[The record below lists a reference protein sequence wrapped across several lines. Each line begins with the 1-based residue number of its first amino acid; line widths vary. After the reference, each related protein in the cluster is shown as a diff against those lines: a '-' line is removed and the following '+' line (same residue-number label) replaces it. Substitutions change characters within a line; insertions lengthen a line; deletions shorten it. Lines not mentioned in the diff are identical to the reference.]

1 MKDAAGDEAARV
13 FAAQFYSAIG
23 FGKAVAVAF
32 EQAKAAL
39 LLEDISEEE
48 IPEVFLQDGIE
59 AENFILVEPG

>member
-1 MKDAAGDEAARV
+1 MKDAVGDEAARV
-13 FAAQFYSAIG
+13 FAAQFYFAIG

>member
-1 MKDAAGDEAARV
+1 MPHNFTLPLVLVRPWL
-13 FAAQFYSAIG
+13 
-23 FGKAVAVAF
+23 VAF
-32 EQAKAAL
+32 KQAKAAL